1 MYATPVAQRLSRRG
15 VRRNRAPKTDCR
27 GRSDQGN
34 LHSFQSEAALRPSL
48 DLVLSLSFA
57 GGVLLLIWLAS
68 AWWRGA
74 FPFG

>member
-1 MYATPVAQRLSRRG
+1 MQGLTPQRPEG
-15 VRRNRAPKTDCR
+15 NGGDDADCR
-27 GRSDQGN
+27 GLSVRSN
-34 LHSFQSEAALRPSL
+34 LCVFQSGGGRLRPSR

-68 AWWRGA
+68 AWWLGA

>member
-1 MYATPVAQRLSRRG
+1 VQPLTRRG
-15 VRRNRAPKTDCR
+15 ARRNRPRETDCR
-27 GRSDQGN
+27 QPSVRGN
-34 LHSFQSEAALRPSL
+34 LHTFQSEAALRPSL